1 MFINKGNATMKIYIE
16 VREVYGN
23 KTFYPACKVS
33 ESFARLARTKTL
45 TFDAIQIIKSMGYEI
60 EQKVQT
66 LKI

>member
-1 MFINKGNATMKIYIE
+1 MKIQVE
-16 VREVYGN
+16 VKEVYGN
-23 KTFYPACKVS
+23 KTIYPACETSKA
-33 ESFARLARTKTL
+33 FAALARTKTL

>member
-1 MFINKGNATMKIYIE
+1 MKITVE
-16 VREVYGN
+16 VKEVYGN
-23 KTFYPACKVS
+23 KTVYPVCETAK
-33 ESFARLARTKTL
+33 SFAALARTKTL